1 MSNIVCIDY
10 AHGIRQYTKGKQSP
24 DGSLYEGEWSRE
36 VGKRLKK
43 ELELLGFRVFEVTPE
58 NEDIAL
64 QKRCERVN
72 EVIAKNPHDNIILI
86 SIHINASPL
95 EGWDDKASGE
105 SVFVC
110 TNASEASVKLGQYF
124 YEGVIKMNLKGN
136 RCVPSERVWRAN
148 YKILRGVDCPAIL
161 TENLFMTNHNE
172 VKYLLSEKG
181 KESIVGLHVCA
192 VCKYFGVP
200 CSLIQA

>member
-1 MSNIVCIDY
+1 MRNIVIIDNG
-10 AHGIRQYTKGKQSP
+10 HGTRKYTKGKQSP
-24 DGSLYEGEWSRE
+24 DGSLYEGEWNRDIA
-36 VGKRLKK
+36 KRLYK
-43 ELELLGFRVFEVTPE
+43 ELEIIGLNPVLLVPE
-58 NEDIAL
+58 DEDISL
-64 QKRCERVN
+64 EKRCAKVN
-72 EVIAKNPHDNIILI
+72 DIIKKNPHDNIILI

-95 EGWDDKASGE
+95 EGWDDKACGE

-110 TNASEASVKLGQYF
+110 TNASGASVKLGQYF

-136 RCVPSERVWRAN
+136 RCVPSEHVWRAN

-172 VKYLLSEKG
+172 VKYLLSDKG
-181 KESIVGLHVCA
+181 KETIVNLHIMA

-200 CSLIQA
+200 CSVISS